1 MTLRAATYRG
11 ARRFTL
17 DACRPTPP
25 GPGEVE
31 VAVAY
36 AGICGTD
43 LHVYAGHMD
52 ARVGTSRVIGHEM
65 SGTVARLGEGV
76 SHLAVGQAV
85 VVRPLRA
92 CGACPACRE
101 GYAHICHTLKFM
113 GLDTDGAFQER
124 WTVPAETLHAIPEG
138 VPLDHAA
145 LVEPLAVAVHDVR
158 RARLQAGET
167 ALVVGGGPIGMLI
180 ALVAREAG
188 AEVIVSE
195 IAPRR
200 RAFAEDLGLAT
211 VDPAAVEIGPE
222 IAARTGGKGADV
234 VFEVSGSQAGVD
246 AMTAAA
252 ATRGRIVMVAIH
264 ATKPQVDLFRFFWR
278 ELEMVGARVY
288 EPADY
293 DAAIALLAEG
303 RIPAATLITDVCDL
317 SEIEAAFA
325 ALKENPVAMKTL
337 LKIGRDQ

>member
-1 MTLRAATYRG
+1 MSFRRATYRG
-11 ARRFTL
+11 ERRFTL
-17 DACRPTPP
+17 DAYEPTPP

-31 VAVAY
+31 IAVAY

-43 LHVYAGHMD
+43 LHVRAGHMD
-52 ARVGTSRVIGHEM
+52 ARVGTSRVVGHEM

-76 SHLAVGQAV
+76 AHLSVGQPV
-85 VVRPLRA
+85 VVRPLQA
-92 CGACPACRE
+92 CGTCPACRD
-101 GYAHICHTLKFM
+101 GHAHICHALKFM

-124 WTVPAETLHAIPEG
+124 WSVPADTLHAIPESL
-138 VPLDHAA
+138 PLQHAA

-158 RARLQAGET
+158 RARLAAGET

-188 AEVIVSE
+188 AQVIVSE
-195 IAPRR
+195 IAAGRR
-200 RAFAEDLGLAT
+200 TFAEGLGFAT
-211 VDPAAVEIGPE
+211 IDPARTDIGAE

-252 ATRGRIVMVAIH
+252 AARGRIVMVAIH
-264 ATKPQVDLFRFFWR
+264 AAKRQVDLFRFFWR

-303 RIPAATLITDVCDL
+303 RIPAVRLVTDVRDL

-325 ALKENPVAMKTL
+325 ALEENPVAMKTL
-337 LKIGRDQ
+337 LTIGREP